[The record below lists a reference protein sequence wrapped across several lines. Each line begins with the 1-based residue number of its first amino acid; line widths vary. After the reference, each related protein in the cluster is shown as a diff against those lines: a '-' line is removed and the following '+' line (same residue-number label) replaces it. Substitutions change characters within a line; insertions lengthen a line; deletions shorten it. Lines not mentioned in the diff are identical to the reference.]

1 MRGDVIMMQILLSVV
16 LLVPGSSA
24 GSPGK
29 IYTSTFSIVAMD
41 TLTGEFGV
49 AVASKVL
56 DVGYIVPWGEPG
68 TGAVATQAQTNAM
81 FGPDGLE
88 ILRTGATAIE
98 TMDILLGSD
107 PEREVR
113 QLGIVDAEGNSASF
127 TGNGTIDWAGS
138 ITGPGYAIQGNIL
151 TGPEVV
157 EEMERAFIEKEG
169 SLGGRLLA
177 ALLAGDAAGGDNR
190 GRQSAAMVVFRENG
204 GYQGSS
210 DLLVDIRVADSDD
223 PLGDLERI
231 YSKWCMW
238 YVFPVYI
245 DAGSPETE
253 YAIRIMGDY
262 LESDEVDAQTLNGLA
277 WELAIRQL
285 HPEKAVEIAIM
296 AIEMEPEDSNIM
308 DTLAESYFAL
318 GEFEKAVE
326 WEQKALD
333 LDPENVFF
341 NEQFDKF
348 LESLE
353 E

>member
-1 MRGDVIMMQILLSVV
+1 MRGDIDMLQILLSVV
-16 LLVPGSSA
+16 LLVPGSST
-24 GSPGK
+24 GSPGD
-29 IYTSTFSIVAMD
+29 IYTSTFSIVATD
-41 TLTGEFGV
+41 TLTGEFGI

-68 TGAVATQAQTNAM
+68 VGAVATQAQTNAM
-81 FGPDGLE
+81 FGPVGLE
-88 ILRTGATAIE
+88 ILRTGAAADE
-98 TMDILLGSD
+98 VMEDLLGND

-113 QLGIVDAEGNSASF
+113 QLGIVDAKGNSASF
-127 TGNGTIDWAGS
+127 TGSETMDWAGS

-151 TGPEVV
+151 TGPEVI
-157 EEMERAFIEKEG
+157 EDMERAFLDEEG
-169 SLGGRLLA
+169 SLGDRLLA
-177 ALLAGDAAGGDNR
+177 ALLAGDAAGGDSR
-190 GRQSAAMVVFRENG
+190 GRQSAAMVVYRENG

-210 DLLVDIRVADSDD
+210 DLLIDIRVADSDD
-223 PLGDLERI
+223 PLGDLQRI

-238 YVFPVYI
+238 FIFPVYI

-253 YAIRIMGDY
+253 YAILIMDDY
-262 LESDEVDAQTLNGLA
+262 LASDDVDAQSLNGLA

-318 GEFEKAVE
+318 GDYEMAVE
-326 WEQKALD
+326 WERKALE
-333 LDPENVFF
+333 LDPDNVFY
-341 NEQFDKF
+341 NEQLIKF
-348 LESLE
+348 LESVE